1 MMRTVSNIFL
11 IVLTLFL
18 FGKSV
23 LAYTS
28 PGTATGFV
36 NDFANVLKPEEKSA
50 LETKLQ
56 NFKNE
61 TSNEIVVITIATL
74 SGDPIDTYANTL
86 FREWGIGGKER
97 NNGILVLAAIEDRK
111 MRVEVG
117 YGLEGAMPDL
127 LTKQIQDAD
136 ITPSFK
142 NEKYGDGLSK
152 GVDSLIAATKG
163 EYEAPKQTKKS
174 FPFELIFFA
183 LFMGSQILIS
193 VLAPTKSWWLGGVIG
208 GGAGAIAGL
217 VLKSLLF
224 GGLLAAGGIGLGLL
238 LDWFVSKSYE
248 KSGGRDDF
256 WNRGGFFGGT
266 GSSWGGSGG
275 GFGGFGGGS
284 SGGGGSSSSW

>member
-1 MMRTVSNIFL
+1 MRTISNILL

-23 LAYTS
+23 LAYSS
-28 PGTATGFV
+28 PGTPTGFV
-36 NDFANVLKPEEKSA
+36 NDFANVLKPEEKAA
-50 LETKLQ
+50 LETKLK

-61 TSNEIVVITIATL
+61 TSNEITVVTISTL

-86 FREWGIGGKER
+86 FREWGIGGKEH
-97 NNGILVLAAIEDRK
+97 NNGILVLVAIEDRK
-111 MRVEVG
+111 MRIEVG

-127 LTKQIQDAD
+127 LTKQIQDTD
-136 ITPSFK
+136 ITPLFI
-142 NEKYGDGLSK
+142 NQEYGAGLTK
-152 GVDSLIAATKG
+152 GVDSLIAATKS

-174 FPFELIFFA
+174 FPIELIM
-183 LFMGSQILIS
+183 LGIFMGGQILIS
-193 VLAPTKSWWLGGVIG
+193 ILAPTKSWWLGGVIG
-208 GGAGAIAGL
+208 AGAGAVAGL

-224 GGLLAAGGIGLGLL
+224 GGILAAGGIGLGLL
-238 LDWFVSKSYE
+238 LDYFVSKSYE
-248 KSGGRDDF
+248 KKGGRDDF
-256 WNRGGFFGGT
+256 WNRGGFFGGA

>member
-1 MMRTVSNIFL
+1 MMRIISNIFL
-11 IVLTLFL
+11 IMITLFL

-23 LAYTS
+23 LAYSS
-28 PGTATGFV
+28 PGMPTGFV

-61 TSNEIVVITIATL
+61 TSNEIVVVTVTTL
-74 SGDPIDTYANTL
+74 AGDPIDTYANTL
-86 FREWGIGGKER
+86 FREWGIGGKEH

-111 MRVEVG
+111 MRIEVG

-127 LTKQIQDAD
+127 LTKQIQDTD

-142 NEKYGDGLSK
+142 NKEYGAGLTK

-174 FPFELIFFA
+174 FPLELIM
-183 LFMGSQILIS
+183 LGIFMGGQILIS

-208 GGAGAIAGL
+208 GGAGAIAGV
-217 VLKSLLF
+217 VLKSLFL
-224 GGLLAAGGIGLGLL
+224 GGLFAVGGICLGLL

-248 KSGGRDDF
+248 KKGGRDDF
-256 WNRGGFFGGT
+256 WNRGGLWGT
-266 GSSWGGSGG
+266 GGSSWGGSGG

>member
-1 MMRTVSNIFL
+1 MVRTISNILL

-23 LAYTS
+23 LAYMS
-28 PGTATGFV
+28 PGTPTGFV

-50 LETKLQ
+50 LEVKLE

-61 TSNEIVVITIATL
+61 TSNEIVVVTIPTL

-86 FREWGIGGKER
+86 FREWGIGGKEH

-111 MRVEVG
+111 MRIEVG

-127 LTKQIQDAD
+127 LTKQIQDVD

-142 NEKYGDGLSK
+142 EGKYGDGFSK

-163 EYEAPKQTKKS
+163 EYEAPKQAKKS
-174 FPFELIFFA
+174 FPFELVLLAI
-183 LFMGSQILIS
+183 FMGGQVLIS
-193 VLAPTKSWWLGGVIG
+193 ILAPTKSWWLGGVIG
-208 GGAGAIAGL
+208 GGAGAVAGL

-224 GGLLAAGGIGLGLL
+224 GGILAAGGIGLGLL

-248 KSGGRDDF
+248 KKGGRDDF
-256 WNRGGFFGGT
+256 WNRGGFWGT
-266 GSSWGGSGG
+266 GGSSWGGSSG